1 MHIFSSAVELFDKED
16 SICHSIILKFPRT
29 TEDEKMC
36 IDEITALRV
45 GKANEL
51 KISGP
56 VNEEVEREDQ
66 EKFRHDAEAFM
77 GKILREKAD
86 TTQVIRRDP
95 INVVGAAT
103 KTVLI

>member
-1 MHIFSSAVELFDKED
+1 
-16 SICHSIILKFPRT
+16 
-29 TEDEKMC
+29 MC

-103 KTVLI
+103 KTLLI